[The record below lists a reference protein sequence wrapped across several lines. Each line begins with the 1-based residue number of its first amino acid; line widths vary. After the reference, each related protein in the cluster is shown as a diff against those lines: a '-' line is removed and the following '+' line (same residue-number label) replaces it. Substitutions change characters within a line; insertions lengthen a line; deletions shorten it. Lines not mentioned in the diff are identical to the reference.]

1 MDETTTD
8 GEPVD
13 GQVDKETTTEADSRV
28 VDSFAFE
35 PNLERAAA
43 VGRLLEKREETL
55 AVAESCTGGLLG
67 GSITAVPGSS
77 TYFESG
83 QTVYAYRAKCRELG
97 VSREALDEHGAVSEP
112 VAREMARGVR
122 DTADVT
128 WGVSITGV
136 AGPGGG
142 SADTPVGTVYI
153 GIAYAGP
160 WASGTSSVTVSKHRF
175 EGDRHAVR
183 TRTVDSALEALLEVV
198 REQE

>member
-1 MDETTTD
+1 MDDTPPDSDAVDEGDVGKTTTD
-8 GEPVD
+8 P
-13 GQVDKETTTEADSRV
+13 DSRV

-35 PNLERAAA
+35 PNLERATA
-43 VGRLLEKREETL
+43 VGRLLEAREETL

-67 GSITAVPGSS
+67 GTITAIPGSS
-77 TYFESG
+77 AYFESG

-122 DTADVT
+122 DTAGVT

-136 AGPGGG
+136 AGPDGG

-153 GIAYAGP
+153 GVAYAGP
-160 WASGTSSVTVSKHRF
+160 WASGTSSVNVSEHHF

-183 TRTVDSALEALLEVV
+183 SRTVDSALEALLEAV
-198 REQE
+198 RERE

>member
-1 MDETTTD
+1 MGETPSKREAIDERGDSETTTD
-8 GEPVD
+8 A
-13 GQVDKETTTEADSRV
+13 ETQV
-28 VDSFAFE
+28 VDSFTFE
-35 PNLERAAA
+35 PNLERAVAI
-43 VGRLLEKREETL
+43 GRLLEGREETL

-67 GSITAVPGSS
+67 GTITAIPGSS
-77 TYFESG
+77 AYFESG

-97 VSREALDEHGAVSEP
+97 VSREALDKHGAVSEP

-122 DTADVT
+122 DTAGVT

-142 SADTPVGTVYI
+142 SAETPVGTVYI
-153 GIAYAGP
+153 GVAYAGP
-160 WASGTSSVTVSKHRF
+160 WASGTSRATVSERRF

-183 TRTVDSALEALLEVV
+183 TKTVDSALETLLEAI